1 MTPEQ
6 RCIAIAKACPDL
18 FWIYQNPLESA
29 VTLRPP
35 AAQIFRVGQ
44 HPSNGDAP
52 CDLLNDLNA
61 MHEAE
66 KVLTPAQHEMFCAV
80 LLSLT
85 SREDPCP
92 TLDWITV
99 RRMVSATAAQR
110 AEAICKTLHL
120 EESP

>member
-18 FWIYQNPLESA
+18 FWIYRNPLESA

-61 MHEAE
+61 MHEAVRSLSFSQAMDWVRHLRPIVGWDE
-66 KVLTPAQHEMFCAV
+66 NATFHENEWKLA
-80 LLSLT
+80 T
-85 SREDPCP
+85 
-92 TLDWITV
+92 
-99 RRMVSATAAQR
+99 ATAAQR
-110 AEAICKTLHL
+110 AEAFRKTLNL
-120 EESP
+120 KDEQ